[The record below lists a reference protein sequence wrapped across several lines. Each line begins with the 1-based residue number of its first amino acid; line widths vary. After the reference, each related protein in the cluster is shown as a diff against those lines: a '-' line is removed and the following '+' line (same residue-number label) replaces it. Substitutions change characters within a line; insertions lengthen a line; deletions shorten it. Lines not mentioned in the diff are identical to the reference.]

1 MRLSFYIAR
10 RYLFAPKKH
19 RAVNVIS
26 ALSACGVALATVA
39 LVCTLS
45 VFNGFQEMVAG
56 FFTAFDP
63 ELKITARRGTTFS
76 PADSALQAVRRLPQ
90 VAVWSETLEEKAL
103 VRYRDRQQTATLKGV
118 DEAWRGLAQVDSLLF
133 GGGEFVLQDS
143 VADYTVPG
151 VELLSNL
158 GCGIAFVDPLE
169 VYAPRPGA
177 RINVAN
183 PYAALRRGR
192 LHASGLIFIVNQQEY
207 DAHYLLTSLDFARRL
222 FGRPGQVSAI
232 ELRLTPDAGTG
243 RTKELIRRMLGPDF
257 RVEDRY
263 EQQADVFRIMESEK
277 LIAYLFLTL
286 ILGMAC
292 FNVVGSLSMLMLEKR
307 DDVQTLHNLG
317 ADTRLVNRIFRYEGG
332 LIVACGAVAGI
343 GLGWL
348 LCLAQQH
355 YGLIRLGGT
364 GEFVTDAFPVSVQGG
379 DLVAVLATVLV
390 VGGGTVW
397 LAVRYLGRR
406 LLP

>member
-1 MRLSFYIAR
+1 MRLAYYIAR

-63 ELKITARRGTTFS
+63 ELKITARRGTVFH
-76 PADSALQAVRRLPQ
+76 PADSCLQAIRRLPQ
-90 VAVWSETLEEKAL
+90 VAVWSETLEENAL
-103 VRYRDRQQTATLKGV
+103 VRYHDRQTTATVKGV
-118 DEAWRGLAQVDSLLF
+118 DNAWRGLASVDSLLY
-133 GGGEFVLQDS
+133 GGGEFILRDS
-143 VADYTVPG
+143 VVSYAIPG
-151 VELLSNL
+151 VELMSEL

-169 VYAPRPGA
+169 LYAPRHGA

-183 PYAALRRGR
+183 PYAGLRHGY
-192 LHASGLIFIVNQQEY
+192 LHSSGP
-207 DAHYLLTSLDFARRL
+207 D
-222 FGRPGQVSAI
+222 QVSAI
-232 ELRLTPDAGTG
+232 ELRLTPDADPV
-243 RTKELIRRMLGPDF
+243 RTQRRIQELAGPDYL
-257 RVEDRY
+257 VQNRY
-263 EQQADVFRIMESEK
+263 EQQADVFRIMTSEK

-286 ILGMAC
+286 ILMMAC

-307 DDVQTLHNLG
+307 DDVRTLCNLG
-317 ADTRLVNRIFRYEGG
+317 ADTRLVQRIFRCEGG
-332 LIVACGAVAGI
+332 LIVVCGAVVGI

-348 LCLAQQH
+348 LCLAQQQF
-355 YGLIRLGGT
+355 GFIRLGSA

-379 DLVAVLATVLV
+379 DIAVVFVTVTL
-390 VGGGTVW
+390 VGGLAVW
-397 LAVRYLGRR
+397 QAVRYLGRR
-406 LLP
+406 LL